1 MTYLDSHVIKIHF
14 LFKDHIIIIAK
25 TIVYRS
31 FKKKKGKCVNCRAL
45 VITSVVNLTREEN
58 K

>member
-31 FKKKKGKCVNCRAL
+31 FKKKKK
-45 VITSVVNLTREEN
+45 EN
-58 K
+58 ASTAGP